1 MAQEVGA
8 HRKKAYQ
15 ETPNLIDELWKRA
28 FWWVYLMS
36 KLHRAESAIR

>member
-28 FWWVYLMS
+28 FWYSSIMS
-36 KLHRAESAIR
+36 KLYGAESAIH